1 MVLFIA
7 ANYSASAQTFVETR
21 PQIKGT
27 PPKRHVHAI
36 TQPAE
41 AGQFKPLRGPAIDDP
56 ALLGATTISPST

>member
-7 ANYSASAQTFVETR
+7 TNYSASAQTFVETR

-36 TQPAE
+36 AQPAE
-41 AGQFKPLRGPAIDDP
+41 AGQFKPLRGLAIDDP
-56 ALLGATTISPST
+56 ALVRPATISPST